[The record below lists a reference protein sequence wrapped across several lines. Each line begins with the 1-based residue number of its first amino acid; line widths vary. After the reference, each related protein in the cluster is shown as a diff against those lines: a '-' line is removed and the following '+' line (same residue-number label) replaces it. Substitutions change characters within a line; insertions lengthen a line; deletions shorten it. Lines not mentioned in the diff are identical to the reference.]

1 VHEITLADQAH
12 AQGFVELHDRVV
24 PTKESCYAS
33 EVTET
38 VAGYPRSVRKPPREV
53 VIAVV
58 AVETVSAV
66 LAYRDLAHRTAEQV
80 RGPKRLWRIVMA
92 LNPGNSIAYWIFGRR

>member
-1 VHEITLADQAH
+1 MHEIALADEAH
-12 AQGFVELHDRVV
+12 AHGSVELHACVV
-24 PTKESCYAS
+24 PTSRTGYACS
-33 EVTET
+33 AAET
-38 VAGYPRSVRKPPREV
+38 VAGYPRQVRKPPREV

-66 LAYRDLAHRTAEQV
+66 LAYRDLAHRTDDQV
-80 RGPKRLWRIVMA
+80 RGPKLLWRVVMA